1 MIMTNCPVESEP
13 TVSKK
18 CKQGLILCT
27 IIYVLLFPFLL
38 YMGLLSS
45 MVSDSPRITP
55 FFVGV
60 IMFIVFC
67 IPLSIPLSIYLM
79 WSRYFRK
86 QYDKAHLFSRMPF
99 YVMTGV
105 FILLGILP
113 YLYHAIRRMF
123 I

>member
-1 MIMTNCPVESEP
+1 MYKAGYSQDGNI
-13 TVSKK
+13 KK
-18 CKQGLILCT
+18 CKRGLMLCT
-27 IIYVLLFPFLL
+27 VVYVLLFPFLL

-67 IPLSIPLSIYLM
+67 IPLSIPVSIYLM

-86 QYDKAHLFSRMPF
+86 QYDKARLFSRMPV
-99 YVMTGV
+99 YVTAGV
-105 FILLGILP
+105 FILLG
-113 YLYHAIRRMF
+113 
-123 I
+123 

>member
-18 CKQGLILCT
+18 CKRGLILCT

-67 IPLSIPLSIYLM
+67 IPLSIPVSIYLM

-86 QYDKAHLFSRMPF
+86 QYDKVHLFSRMPV
-99 YVMTGV
+99 YVMAGV
-105 FILLGILP
+105 FILLGIVP
-113 YLYHAIRRMF
+113 YLYQAIRRMF

>member
-1 MIMTNCPVESEP
+1 MTNCPAESEP
-13 TVSKK
+13 TSSKK
-18 CKQGLILCT
+18 CKRGLILCT
-27 IIYVLLFPFLL
+27 VIYVLLFPFLL

-67 IPLSIPLSIYLM
+67 MPLSIPVSIYLM

-86 QYDKAHLFSRMPF
+86 QYDEARLFSRMPV
-99 YVMTGV
+99 YVTAGV
-105 FILLGILP
+105 FILLGIVP
-113 YLYHAIRRMF
+113 YLYQAVHRLF

>member
-1 MIMTNCPVESEP
+1 MANYPVESEL

-18 CKQGLILCT
+18 CKHGLILCT
-27 IIYVLLFPFLL
+27 IIYLLLFPFLL

-67 IPLSIPLSIYLM
+67 MPLSIPISIYLM
-79 WSRYFRK
+79 SSRYFRK
-86 QYDKAHLFSRMPF
+86 HYDKARLFSRMPV
-99 YVMTGV
+99 YGTAGV
-105 FILLGILP
+105 FILLGIVP
-113 YLYHAIRRMF
+113 YFYQAIRRMF
-123 I
+123 F

>member
-1 MIMTNCPVESEP
+1 MTDCPAESEP
-13 TVSKK
+13 TSSKK
-18 CKQGLILCT
+18 CKRGLIFCT
-27 IIYVLLFPFLL
+27 VIYALLFPFLL

-67 IPLSIPLSIYLM
+67 IPLSIPISIYLM

-86 QYDKAHLFSRMPF
+86 QYDKARLFSGIPV
-99 YVMTGV
+99 YVMAIV
-105 FILLGILP
+105 FILLGIVP
-113 YLYHAIRRMF
+113 YLYHAVRRMF
-123 I
+123 A

>member
-1 MIMTNCPVESEP
+1 MTNCPAESEL
-13 TVSKK
+13 TSSKK
-18 CKQGLILCT
+18 CKRGLILCT
-27 IIYVLLFPFLL
+27 VIYVLLFPFLL

-67 IPLSIPLSIYLM
+67 MPLSIPVSIYLM

-86 QYDKAHLFSRMPF
+86 QYDKARLFSRMPV
-99 YVMTGV
+99 YVTAGV
-105 FILLGILP
+105 FILLGIVP
-113 YLYHAIRRMF
+113 YLYQAVHRLF

>member
-1 MIMTNCPVESEP
+1 MTNCHVESEP

-18 CKQGLILCT
+18 CKRGLILCT
-27 IIYVLLFPFLL
+27 IIYVLLFPFLF

-67 IPLSIPLSIYLM
+67 MPLSIPVSIYLM

-86 QYDKAHLFSRMPF
+86 QYDKARLFSRMPV
-99 YVMTGV
+99 YVTVGV
-105 FILLGILP
+105 FILLGIVP
-113 YLYHAIRRMF
+113 YLYQAIRRMF
-123 I
+123 N